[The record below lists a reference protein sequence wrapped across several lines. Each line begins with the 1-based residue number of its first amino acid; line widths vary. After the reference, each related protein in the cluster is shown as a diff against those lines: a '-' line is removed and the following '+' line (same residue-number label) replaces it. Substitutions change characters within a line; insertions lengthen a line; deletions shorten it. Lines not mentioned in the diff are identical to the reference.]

1 MTSSDDKRK
10 KIDLG
15 YYMIPLTLIDEI
27 TEKPEVALLLLI
39 KLYQQQFPDADIEK
53 IYDAIYDYLGRV
65 EFNHDKEVILAPAKK
80 DIN

>member
-1 MTSSDDKRK
+1 MTSSEDKK
-10 KIDLG
+10 TKDLG
-15 YYMIPLTLIDEI
+15 FYMIPLNLIDEI
-27 TEKPEVALLLLI
+27 VNKPEVALLLLI

-65 EFNHDKEVILAPAKK
+65 QFNHEKEAILAPAKK